1 MSCRSLIR
9 CIHAANDFYFKSS
22 LQYEKLGSARC
33 TVSKKCARCRGS
45 CQLVDSGADECTFPA
60 WIAKMLGHNVYKGKQ
75 KIFSGIGGSVLA
87 YLHKTHL
94 ILNEI
99 ELVADVYYSHEWDD
113 MPFGLLGQAGF
124 FSHFE
129 VCFNYSLS
137 FPLSV
142 CHKII

>member
-1 MSCRSLIR
+1 MELNVIYRIVIIILLI
-9 CIHAANDFYFKSS
+9 ILLFKLKSPAVIPI
-22 LQYEKLGSARC
+22 KLFLDNRVITFDS
-33 TVSKKCARCRGS
+33 
-45 CQLVDSGADECTFPA
+45 LVDSGADECTFPA
-60 WIAKMLGHNVYKGKQ
+60 WIAKMLGYNVYKGRQ

-129 VCFNYSLS
+129 VCFNYREKEI
-137 FPLSV
+137 SV
-142 CHKII
+142 GYRS

>member
-1 MSCRSLIR
+1 MQQIKFPYLKYIITPPTQKPAKYVYRPVIP
-9 CIHAANDFYFKSS
+9 I
-22 LQYEKLGSARC
+22 KLFLDNRAITFDS
-33 TVSKKCARCRGS
+33 
-45 CQLVDSGADECTFPA
+45 LVDSGADECTFPA
-60 WIAKMLGHNVYKGKQ
+60 WIAKTLGHNVYKGKH

-129 VCFNYSLS
+129 VCFNYREKEISLGYRS
-137 FPLSV
+137 
-142 CHKII
+142 

>member
-1 MSCRSLIR
+1 MQQIKFPYLKYIITPPTQKPAKYVYRPVIPIKLFLDNRLITF
-9 CIHAANDFYFKSS
+9 DS
-22 LQYEKLGSARC
+22 
-33 TVSKKCARCRGS
+33 
-45 CQLVDSGADECTFPA
+45 LVDSGADECTFPA
-60 WIAKMLGHNVYKGKQ
+60 WIAKTLGDNVYKGKQ

-124 FSHFE
+124 FSDFE
-129 VCFNYSLS
+129 ICFNYREKEISLGYRS
-137 FPLSV
+137 
-142 CHKII
+142 